1 MMRQPATTFVL
12 QPPTFP
18 FPLPVCW
25 EWHEGETLPEGI
37 TFVKGTLPEDMYLK
51 ICVVQ
56 LSPPKITVE
65 KKNIAEIDVDVKGS
79 LKWVFKHMAGLP
91 EWSGKIP
98 KAPEDWA
105 KDKCDETVRYVK
117 SMCDRFDVE
126 VTSDLTEEKFCFV
139 LPTEWRFRGILKNN
153 APVPFEITDTNKV
166 CFNVTHAS
174 PTLITIQLT
183 SDITQMTTTT
193 ANIAT
198 SALTIFLIVY
208 LLIMIIRTLREMA
221 APK

>member
-1 MMRQPATTFVL
+1 MMRQPVTTFVL

-18 FPLPVCW
+18 FPLPVCY
-25 EWHEGETLPEGI
+25 EWKEGDALPEGL
-37 TFVKGTLPEDMYLK
+37 TFVKGTLAEDMYLK

-56 LSPPKITVE
+56 VAPPKITIE
-65 KKNIAEIDVDVKGS
+65 KKNIAEIDVDIKGS
-79 LKWVFKHMAGLP
+79 LKWVFKKIAGLP
-91 EWSGKIP
+91 EWSGKIG
-98 KAPEDWA
+98 KSPEDWA

-117 SMCDRFDVE
+117 SVCDRFDVE

-153 APVPFEITDTNKV
+153 APVPFTITDTNKV
-166 CFNVTHAS
+166 CFTVKHTS

-198 SALTIFLIVY
+198 SALTIFLVVY
-208 LLIMIIRTLREMA
+208 LLIMIIRALRGTA
-221 APK
+221 AR